1 MLCDHL
7 QMPFMQFFP
16 HKWFEFKL
24 ILATRAAVPNGIE
37 SSQIATFFP
46 RFGASV
52 LFCLT
57 PTGTLAF
64 SISWA
69 CLFGWL
75 IMMATIITS
84 LDWNFRL
91 ASIHYIKSQIYITC
105 ECHSKYS
112 ASFSEPLCAPITKLH
127 CRSTKYSD
135 YVILE
140 AHGKFKSLNSI
151 FITSCL
157 ADWLTDWL
165 ASNKRQLFSSK
176 QPLINSVRVY
186 TKADEIKSPTND
198 YRDSDDSFRVFFVS
212 LVSDLLLVDMK
223 IEFYCIISHRVWT
236 F

>member
-1 MLCDHL
+1 MLCAHL

-84 LDWNFRL
+84 LDWNLRL

-105 ECHSKYS
+105 ECHSKYF

-127 CRSTKYSD
+127 CRSTKHSD

-157 ADWLTDWL
+157 ADWLTDL
-165 ASNKRQLFSSK
+165 L
-176 QPLINSVRVY
+176 P
-186 TKADEIKSPTND
+186 TKGNF
-198 YRDSDDSFRVFFVS
+198 FR
-212 LVSDLLLVDMK
+212 LNN
-223 IEFYCIISHRVWT
+223 R
-236 F
+236 